1 MDDVFNFRNRLI
13 GEYSSFSRSFSKVA
27 AQDILTKVE
36 EEYARGRYWPEPLIQ
51 INPNYKRS
59 GTVQQLAKDGILHA
73 DCAHIFQT
81 GKTEGK
87 PSDLHLYVHQLQA
100 LAKAQNHQSY
110 VVTTGTGSGKSLAFF
125 IPIIDRIVKARAT
138 DPHKRTRA
146 IVIYPMNALANSQ
159 LEELDKFL
167 HGYPEDEAPFTVA
180 RYTGQESAAQ
190 RQEIADNP
198 PDILLTNFMM
208 LELILTRFEAVDRQV
223 VEHCQGLEFLVLD
236 ELHTYRG
243 RQGADVALLVRRLR
257 ERLKAEQLVC
267 IGTSATMSSTG
278 TQADRNQTVASVAS
292 LLFGASITEHDVI
305 GETLQR
311 VTNPGKDVQAIKP
324 LLKSVLL
331 KDAHAWADFEAFS
344 NDPLAIWVELTLG
357 IELPTDE
364 PPRRAKPITLKDAA
378 GRLAADAQCTLEEA
392 SIGLQR
398 FLLAAHDIKTPLGR
412 EPFAFKLHQ
421 FISGPGKVLATLEP
435 EGVRHITLDAQRYA
449 PGRQEEGAQL
459 YPVHFCRDCGQE
471 YHPVWRAGQAQ
482 QEYTPREIDD
492 ISGDD
497 DENARYGFLCPSN
510 LRQTYKGSIEDLPE
524 SWLDLARVEPKVKTT
539 FRKYVPEDVQVSP
552 QGWQGSGESYW
563 YIPGKFRFCLNCGQ
577 THEVH
582 GKDINRLAS
591 LSGEGRS
598 SATTILTLS
607 AIRQL
612 FDVKDMPSDQP
623 DPRKLLGFTDNRQD
637 AALQAGH
644 FNDFVFLLTLRSAL
658 IGALQN
664 HQGVLTEET
673 LADAVFKALGFDK
686 TDFGTLAEYL
696 RTPKLMGLAR
706 QDAQRTMRFIIGYR
720 LLRDL
725 RRGWRFN
732 NPNLDQLNLLCI
744 AYRGLDEFAAEAS
757 LFTGSPVLSKISTE
771 QRAVV
776 ARMLFDS
783 MRRSLC
789 LETRYLDAVEQD
801 KAKTTAHQYLNER
814 WAFASDENLETAK
827 YLILTK
833 RPEYKGKP
841 RIDLIPGGSRSRLL
855 KGLKAASFW
864 KDSAASGQV
873 VGWKDP
879 QWVELM
885 EQLLQAASNYG
896 YVQKFDVDSQVIGWR
911 LNASSMDWLLV
922 DESQALEDGKHNQFF
937 RNLYQ
942 AVAQTLRQQGH
953 PLFDFEAQ
961 EHTAQVDSAR
971 RQLLEQRFRYTEKD
985 RKDWLDNPAH
995 ESPLERLPVMFCS
1008 PTMELGVDI
1017 SALNTVYLR
1026 NVPPTPAN
1034 YAQRSGRAG
1043 RSGQQALVITYCA
1056 ALSPH
1061 DQWFFHHA
1069 TEMVHG
1075 IVKPPT
1081 LDLANRDLIESHL
1094 HAVWLA
1100 AAQVQLDTSIAPL
1113 LDLEQVDK
1121 PLQPALRDK
1130 LNAPEVTA
1138 RALQSSQGFV
1148 AQLASVLNS
1157 SPWFSADH
1165 VAATI
1170 ERAGQDFSAAFERW
1184 RALVDATRKQMDMA
1198 DQVVKSYTTSHAEK
1212 QNAQRRYGDAA
1223 RQYSVL
1229 LKSGNGQNSD
1239 FYTYRYLASQGFL
1252 PGYNFPRLPL
1262 MAWIPAKGGTTV
1274 KGKDDEGS
1282 MVSRPRFLALSEF
1295 GPRSLIYHQGRMYRV
1310 VRAKLNVGSADHI
1323 SGNSTLATV
1332 ASRVCSQCG
1341 YAHMGAEDG
1350 TEPHQNCCE
1359 NCGALLTDL
1368 DWVKN
1373 LYRIETVETIP
1384 VERISIN
1391 DEDRQRQ
1398 GFELQTTYRFLPG
1411 LDGNIAQHKSLISSG
1426 SGNDAHAL
1434 AALTYSPAAQIWR
1447 INRGWRR
1454 RKDKNQL
1461 GFYINPI
1468 TGQWSK
1474 KDEPGA
1480 TDDGTSD
1487 DGLLDKMPNQQIVPF
1502 VEDHRNILILAPN
1515 VPLDLEAM
1523 ATLQAALKRGIEMT
1537 FQIEESELVAEPLP
1551 KQDDRKALLFY
1562 EAAEGGAGVLTRLA
1576 TEPQAM
1582 AQVAAA
1588 ALRVMHYRE
1597 PAGPWSV
1604 EGLPDL
1610 EQKTQDGHS
1619 ICEAGCYQC
1628 LLSYFNQPDHDH
1640 INRRNTQVI
1649 EMLVAL
1655 ANAQVAAAPAEPSQ
1669 TVTSNSPAV
1678 AGDAGTHDALFDQ
1691 WQQALQA
1698 GGYRVP
1704 DQTQLPV
1711 LGGQLTVAGQ
1721 YKAARTLVILQP
1733 LQAAWQAEL
1742 TDKGWSVINMS
1753 NSAQWSEQFAAYPHV
1768 FC

>member
-1 MDDVFNFRNRLI
+1 MANVFDFRNRLVS
-13 GEYSSFSRSFSKVA
+13 EYSAFSRSFSKVA
-27 AQDILTKVE
+27 AADILSAVE
-36 EEYARGRYWPEPLIQ
+36 KEYALGRYWPEPLIQ
-51 INPNYKRS
+51 INPNYKRNT
-59 GTVQQLAKDGILHA
+59 TVQQLAQQGVLHP
-73 DCAHIFQT
+73 DCGHIFQV

-87 PSDLHLYVHQLQA
+87 PADLHLYVHQLQA
-100 LAKAQNHQSY
+100 LAKAQNQQSY
-110 VVTTGTGSGKSLAFF
+110 VVTTGTGSGKSLSFF
-125 IPIIDRIVKARAT
+125 IPIIDRIVKAKAV
-138 DPHKRTRA
+138 DSLKRTRA

-167 HGYPEDEAPFTVA
+167 HGYPDGQAPFTVA
-180 RYTGQESAAQ
+180 RYTGQESAAE
-190 RQEIADNP
+190 RQEIASNP

-208 LELILTRFEAVDRQV
+208 LELILTRYEDVDKRV
-223 VEHCQGLEFLVLD
+223 VEHCGGLEFLVLD

-243 RQGADVALLVRRLR
+243 RQGADVAMLVRRLR
-257 ERLKAEQLVC
+257 ERLQADQLVC

-278 TQADRNQTVASVAS
+278 TQADRNQTVANVAS
-292 LLFGASITEHDVI
+292 LLFGASITENDVI
-305 GETLQR
+305 GETLER
-311 VTNPGKDVQAIKP
+311 VTNPSKDIHAVKP
-324 LLKSVLL
+324 FLKSALL
-331 KDAHAWADFEAFS
+331 QESQGWPDFAFFRD
-344 NDPLAIWVELTLG
+344 DPLAVWVELNLG
-357 IELPTDE
+357 IELPADE
-364 PPRRAKPITLKDAA
+364 APRRAKPITLKDAA
-378 GRLAADAQCTLEEA
+378 AQLAADAQCTFDEA
-392 SIGLQR
+392 STGLQR
-398 FLLAAHDIKTPLGR
+398 FLLAANDIKTPQGR
-412 EPFAFKLHQ
+412 APFAFKLHQ
-421 FISGPGKVLATLEP
+421 FISGPGKVLATLEA
-435 EGVRHITLDAQRYA
+435 ENTRHITLDAQRYA
-449 PGRQEEGAQL
+449 PGRQEEGTQL

-471 YHPVWRAGQAQ
+471 YHPVWRSGQSAV
-482 QEYTPREIDD
+482 EYSPREIDD

-497 DENARYGFLCPSN
+497 NEDARYGFLCPAN
-510 LRQTYKGSIEDLPE
+510 LRQTYRGSIDDLPE
-524 SWLDLARVEPKVKTT
+524 AWLDLAKAEPKVKSTY
-539 FRKYVPEDVQVSP
+539 RKAIPEDIKVSP
-552 QGWQGSGESYW
+552 QGWQGQGADYW
-563 YIPGKFRFCLNCGQ
+563 FIPGKFRFCLNCGQ

-582 GKDINRLAS
+582 GKDMNRLAS

-612 FDVKDMPSDQP
+612 FEDQDRSDDQP

-664 HQGVLTEET
+664 HKGVLTEET
-673 LADAVFKALGFDK
+673 LADAVFKALGFDQ
-686 TDFGTLAEYL
+686 TDFGTLSEYL

-706 QDAQRTMRFIIGYR
+706 QDAQRTMRFIMGYR

-732 NPNLDQLNLLCI
+732 NPNLDQLNLLSI
-744 AYRGLDEFAAEAS
+744 AYRGLDEFAAES
-757 LFTGSPVLSKISTE
+757 TLFTSSPVLACITPA
-771 QRAVV
+771 QRAILACTV
-776 ARMLFDS
+776 FDS
-783 MRRSLC
+783 MRRGLC
-789 LETRYLDAVEQD
+789 LETRYLDPVEQD

-814 WAFASDENLETAK
+814 WAFASDENLETSK

-833 RPEYKGKP
+833 RPDYRGKP
-841 RIDLIPGGSRSRLL
+841 RPDLVPGGARSRLL
-855 KGLKAASFW
+855 KDIKSAKFW
-864 KDSAASGQV
+864 KDSAAAGQV
-873 VGWKDP
+873 ASWKDP

-885 EQLLQAASNYG
+885 MHLLQAASLYG
-896 YVQKFDVDSQVIGWR
+896 YVQKFDVEGQVVGWR
-911 LNASSMDWLLV
+911 LNASAMDWLLV
-922 DESQALEDGKHNQFF
+922 DESQAVEDGKHNQFF
-937 RNLYQ
+937 RSLYL

-953 PLFDFEAQ
+953 PLFNFEAQ
-961 EHTAQVDSAR
+961 EHTAQVDAGR

-985 RKDWLDNPAH
+985 RKDWLANPAH
-995 ESPLERLPVMFCS
+995 EAPLERLPVMFCS

-1100 AAQVQLDTSIAPL
+1100 AVQVQLDTSIAPL
-1113 LDLEQVDK
+1113 LNLEQPDK
-1121 PLQPALRDK
+1121 PLQTALREK
-1130 LNAPEVTA
+1130 LSAPEVTT
-1138 RALQSSQGFV
+1138 RALQSTQRFV
-1148 AQLASVLNS
+1148 AQLMPLLNS
-1157 SPWFSADH
+1157 SPWFSVEQVEATVKRSAD
-1165 VAATI
+1165 
-1170 ERAGQDFSAAFERW
+1170 DFSAAFERW

-1198 DQVVKSYTTSHAEK
+1198 DQVVKSYTTTHAEK

-1262 MAWIPAKGGTTV
+1262 MAWIPAKGGTAV

-1341 YAHMGAEDG
+1341 YAHMGDEDG

-1411 LDGNIAQHKSLISSG
+1411 PDGKIAQNKSLVTRG
-1426 SGNDAHAL
+1426 SGDATEVL
-1434 AALTYSPAAQIWR
+1434 AALTYAPAAQIWR

-1480 TDDGTSD
+1480 TEEPDTEG
-1487 DGLLDKMPNQQIVPF
+1487 GLLDKVPNQQIVPF

-1515 VPLDLEAM
+1515 LPLELEAM

-1551 KQDDRKALLFY
+1551 TQDNRKALLFY

-1588 ALRVMHYRE
+1588 ALRLMHHND
-1597 PAGPWSV
+1597 PIGPWNADD
-1604 EGLPDL
+1604 LPAL
-1610 EQKTQDGHS
+1610 EHKKKDGHS
-1619 ICEAGCYQC
+1619 LCEAGCYQC
-1628 LLSYFNQPDHDH
+1628 LLSYFNQPDHVN
-1640 INRRNTQVI
+1640 INRRNPQAI
-1649 EMLVAL
+1649 EMLVTL
-1655 ANAQVAAAPAEPSQ
+1655 ANAQVTTTAPVQVLTAQPTSQ
-1669 TVTSNSPAV
+1669 TPHLSAV
-1678 AGDAGTHDALFDQ
+1678 DALFLQ
-1691 WQQALQA
+1691 WQQALTA
-1698 GGYRVP
+1698 GGHKTP

-1711 LGGQLTVAGQ
+1711 LGGQITVAGQ
-1721 YKAARTLVILQP
+1721 YKTARTLVVLTVP
-1733 LQAAWQAEL
+1733 DVAFVAALA
-1742 TDKGWSVINMS
+1742 DKGWAVLDMS
-1753 NSAQWSEQFAAYPHV
+1753 DSTQWPGQLAAHPHI
-1768 FC
+1768 FN